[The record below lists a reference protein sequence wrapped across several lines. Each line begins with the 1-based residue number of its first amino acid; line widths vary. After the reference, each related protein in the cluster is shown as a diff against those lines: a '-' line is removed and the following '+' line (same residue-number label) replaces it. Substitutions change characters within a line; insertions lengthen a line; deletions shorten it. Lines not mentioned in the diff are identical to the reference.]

1 MANCFCSV
9 MSMLKKL
16 GLLKML
22 RPWLPYVP
30 GAGMPKGAV
39 VGFNCGKAELG
50 IHPGPTFPGTP
61 GVKPKL
67 GIGPVMAAREERRLS
82 AVRMPL
88 EMLNGSPVIQLAML
102 DQFQPPM

>member
-1 MANCFCSV
+1 
-9 MSMLKKL
+9 
-16 GLLKML
+16 
-22 RPWLPYVP
+22 
-30 GAGMPKGAV
+30 MPKGAV

-50 IHPGPTFPGTP
+50 IHPGPTLPGTP

-102 DQFQPPM
+102 DQFQPPMTAFTNDGAVDSHLRPLPMGSCQTS